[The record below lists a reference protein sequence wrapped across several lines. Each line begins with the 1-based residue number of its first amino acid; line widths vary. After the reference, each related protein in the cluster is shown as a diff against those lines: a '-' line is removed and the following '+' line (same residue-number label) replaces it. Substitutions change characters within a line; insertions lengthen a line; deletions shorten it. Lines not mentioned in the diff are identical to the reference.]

1 MTIAVRYVQL
11 RRAVARA
18 VAWRRVAAN
27 LSIDTFSE
35 IEGPKV
41 KYCLISKCD
50 SEIRVPNYLQ
60 AYEPILYND
69 SLPMH
74 NP

>member
-1 MTIAVRYVQL
+1 M
-11 RRAVARA
+11 
-18 VAWRRVAAN
+18 AWRGV
-27 LSIDTFSE
+27 LPLIISTFSE

>member
-1 MTIAVRYVQL
+1 MA
-11 RRAVARA
+11 RRGLA
-18 VAWRRVAAN
+18 RRVAAN
-27 LSIDTFSE
+27 NLAIDTFSE